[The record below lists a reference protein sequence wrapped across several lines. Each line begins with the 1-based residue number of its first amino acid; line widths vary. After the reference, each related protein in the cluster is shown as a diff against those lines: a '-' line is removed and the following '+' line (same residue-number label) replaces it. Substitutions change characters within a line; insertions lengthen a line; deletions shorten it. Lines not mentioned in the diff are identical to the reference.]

1 MLKPTEKSLWRNR
14 AFVNLWAGQLI
25 SLVGSQV
32 TFLALPLVLVLTLH
46 GSAWEVGLLGA
57 FGTLPALVFALP
69 GGVWVDRFEK
79 RRIIIICD
87 LARAF
92 LLFLIPLSALTG
104 WLNLSLLLA
113 INFAVGIFDILFSIA
128 YRSVLP
134 GLLSRQELVDANS
147 QLEISRSAVQIAG
160 PGLAGLLIQVLT
172 APFAIIVDA
181 VSFLFSAF
189 FFQRLPKVK
198 KEPEIGPASKP
209 SLWGEIKKGIAV
221 IHRDSVLFRLL
232 ISSLIMNFFS
242 HILDATL
249 LLYATR
255 DLGVAPGWFGLI
267 FGAGSVGFMI
277 GALTAKRVSRRLN
290 LGKAAILGLL
300 VMATGDFCIVLAGG
314 DMFMIVLALLIGQF
328 LFGIGATNY
337 NINQYSLR
345 QSRAPGEMLGRV
357 NSVFTFASQ
366 GAAPIGAVLG
376 GILGTLVGLRLT
388 LGIAVA
394 GEFAAG
400 LVLLFSVA
408 LRRVEAISAEPEP
421 GTSPEASL
429 SSEV

>member
-1 MLKPTEKSLWRNR
+1 MRKPTEKSLWRNR
-14 AFVNLWAGQLI
+14 AFVNLWSGQLI

-32 TFLALPLVLVLTLH
+32 TFLALPLVLALTLH
-46 GSAWEVGLLGA
+46 GSAWEMGLLGA
-57 FGTLPALVFALP
+57 FGTLPALIFALP

-87 LARAF
+87 LSRVF
-92 LLFLIPLSALTG
+92 LLLLIPLAVVTG
-104 WLNLSLLLA
+104 WLNLPLLLA

-134 GLLSRQELVDANS
+134 GLLSRQELIEANS

-160 PGLAGLLIQVLT
+160 PGLAGLLVQVLT

-189 FFQRLPKVK
+189 FFRGLPSVNKA
-198 KEPEIGPASKP
+198 PEIGPATRP
-209 SLWGEIKKGIAV
+209 SLWSEVKKGFAV
-221 IHRDSVLFRLL
+221 THRDNVLFRLL
-232 ISSLIMNFFS
+232 VSSLIMNFFS

-277 GALTAKRVSRRLN
+277 GALTAKYVSRRLN
-290 LGKAAILGLL
+290 PGKGAILGLL
-300 VMATGDFCIVLAGG
+300 VTATGDLCIVLAGG
-314 DMFMIVLALLIGQF
+314 DMVLIVTLLLVGQF
-328 LFGIGATNY
+328 LFGIGVTNY

-345 QSRAPGEMLGRV
+345 QSRAPGEVLGRV

-366 GAAPIGAVLG
+366 GISPVGAVLG
-376 GILGTLVGLRLT
+376 GILGTLLGLRLALT
-388 LGIAVA
+388 IAVA

-400 LVLLFSVA
+400 VVLLLSAA

-421 GTSPEASL
+421 QAETNSQV
-429 SSEV
+429 SSKV